1 MENTNELSIKVQA
14 TCNEAIKSL
23 DKLVTAM
30 TGVEN
35 AFKDLTKVASKNTVA
50 TEVKQVGTELDKV
63 STKSDKAFSALKK
76 LFTFAGAKKI
86 GQIAVDWTEKSMD
99 YSEALNLF
107 NVILDDSTTKATKFQ
122 NVMNEAFGTNMTD
135 TLTRQGLFQSMAE
148 NMGIASDYAY
158 IMSENTT
165 KLVNDIS
172 SLYNKKESTVS
183 EALRAGIYAGQT
195 KPLRSFGMD
204 ITEKTLQPE
213 LERLGIDRTVRDLN
227 QAEKQL
233 LRYISVLRQSQ
244 DAHGD
249 WANTIE
255 APANQLKI
263 FSNQLTEAQR
273 ALSNLFIGT
282 FAKILPYAN
291 AILMV
296 VEEVSNAIATM
307 FGIEIG
313 DYNSS
318 IASTE
323 DAYID
328 LGDSIDEDIEKAN
341 KLTKQMLSFDQTHN
355 INENNNSSSGDIS
368 GGIDQRLLDAITG
381 YDNGMEKV
389 RMKAVE
395 IRDKI
400 MDWLGFTKETDFLT
414 GDVSFKYTSINKLLK
429 NVVDGFKNL
438 NTQAKIFVGLGLY
451 VLITKLFGG
460 TKKLITVL
468 GTTGLGKVVKSLLSP
483 MKTLH
488 TSLDNVNY
496 SNKSLISGLSEGISK
511 WSSSLTMLDR
521 FKVALV
527 GITGLTTSLTGM
539 KNAMESVSEEGW
551 NLGNSLMTV
560 ASGLGAVAS
569 GAYVGSMFGPI
580 GTAVGGITG
589 GVWALYD
596 ALITMPNAYTQVIN
610 KISENA
616 IAIEQYNADLKEQYD
631 LIKQNEIAN
640 LSLQTSYSNL
650 LEELRT
656 ITDENGKVKDGYID
670 RARFI
675 ITTLN
680 DAYGLEISMIDGV
693 IQKYDEQI
701 EAIKDVILEKK
712 KEIALESAEEAYKLA
727 LDKKVETYLNLIKAQ
742 EAYNDALLAQQDY
755 EENARK
761 SWEKY
766 KDRYYSEYG
775 SFEEFLE
782 DSKKREIN
790 YQKIKK
796 ALEQAQQAL
805 DNATTSYDS
814 NINAILTYEGL
825 LSADTKENAELVEK
839 YINDIENSYY
849 NGKEYIS
856 LTYEQQKED
865 ALLYYAFVLKETKE
879 KGKEIND
886 EIIAQAESRLN
897 TLKTNISDMTN
908 EVDGEMGDNLIL
920 AWKTLAETSEEQFL
934 TEFAKLDDDIQ
945 TEVVSKMYD
954 KGYSISEEL
963 QKGIE
968 KINPTFKVKT
978 DLSDA
983 NKTIVIDADTTG
995 AQQKTQSFWD
1005 KLRTAFNTT
1014 ALNTVF
1020 NLPFFK
1026 FADGGFPETGQMF
1039 LAREAG
1045 PELVGQ
1051 IGHKTAVA
1059 NNEQI
1064 VQAVSAGVYNAVA
1077 SAMSQISNSTVVD
1090 LNIHTEEG
1098 IIVEKAVRG
1107 IEQHVAQTGELP
1119 FTVPI

>member
-23 DKLVTAM
+23 DRLVTAM

-63 STKSDKAFSALKK
+63 STKSDKAFSTLKK

-296 VEEVSNAIATM
+296 VEEVANAIATM
-307 FGIEIG
+307 FGIEIS

-318 IASTE
+318 IASAE
-323 DAYID
+323 DAYVE
-328 LGDSIDEDIEKAN
+328 LGESIDDDIDKAK

-355 INENNNSSSGDIS
+355 INENNNSSNGDIS

-400 MDWLGFTKETDFLT
+400 MEWLGFTKETDFLT
-414 GDVSFKYTSINKLLK
+414 GDVSFKYTGINKLLK
-429 NVVDGFKNL
+429 NVVNGFGKLSTQGKILVGIGLSALIINL
-438 NTQAKIFVGLGLY
+438 FN
-451 VLITKLFGG
+451 G
-460 TKKLITVL
+460 TKKLVTVL
-468 GTTGLGKVVKSLLSP
+468 GGQGLVKIVKSLLTP
-483 MKTLH
+483 VKTLYN
-488 TSLDNVNY
+488 SLDKVNS
-496 SNKSLISGLSEGISK
+496 SNKNLTTGLSEGISK

-527 GITGLTTSLTGM
+527 GILGLTTSLSGM
-539 KNAMESVSEEGW
+539 KSAMESVADEGW

-569 GAYVGSMFGPI
+569 GAYIGSMFGPI
-580 GTAVGGITG
+580 GTVIGGVTG
-589 GVWALYD
+589 GVWALYE
-596 ALITMPNAYTQVIN
+596 ALTSIPTAYTKATEEIN
-610 KISENA
+610 KNLD
-616 IAIEQYNADLKEQYD
+616 AIEEYNSEVKEQYD
-631 LIKQNEIAN
+631 AIKQNEIAN
-640 LSLQTSYSNL
+640 VSLQTSYSNL
-650 LEELRT
+650 LSELKT
-656 ITDENGKVKDGYID
+656 ITDENGKVKDGYVD
-670 RARFI
+670 RAEFI

-680 DAYGLEISMIDGV
+680 KAYGLEISMIDGV
-693 IQKYDEQI
+693 IQKYGEQI
-701 EAIKDVILEKK
+701 KAIEDVILEKK
-712 KEIALESAEEAYKLA
+712 KEIALESSEEAYKFA
-727 LDKKVETYLNLIKAQ
+727 LKEKVNSYLNLTNAQKEYNNAIK
-742 EAYNDALLAQQDY
+742 LQQKY
-755 EENARK
+755 EDK
-761 SWEKY
+761 LKKTWDKY
-766 KDRYYSEYG
+766 KDSYYSQYETFEKFVEVQEKSNKEYRG
-775 SFEEFLE
+775 IIESVERA
-782 DSKKREIN
+782 KIN
-790 YQKIKK
+790 
-796 ALEQAQQAL
+796 L
-805 DNATTSYDS
+805 DDATASYDS

-897 TLKTNISDMTN
+897 TLKANISDMTN

-1005 KLRTAFNTT
+1005 KLRAAFNTT
-1014 ALNTVF
+1014 ALSTVF
-1020 NLPFFK
+1020 KLPFFK